1 LTGRLALFA
10 GLLLAAAAPAPPV
23 GMYELSGVREAAGGL
38 ELRADGSFRYALTYG
53 ALDERAEGRW
63 RQEGTRVLLTT
74 MPAPRPPV
82 FSKGGAE
89 PGDPATFE
97 LLLETA
103 EGQPIENFEVL
114 VTLADGSEHRAQTR
128 RDWLQ
133 APLDAAHQP
142 IAVRFRI
149 PVFGVESEKLPLEIG
164 RFHRYRFRF
173 DPADLGVRDFRD
185 WPLDVKGD
193 LLQPEGASGNEGFRR
208 VDP

>member
-1 LTGRLALFA
+1 LTRGLALLA
-10 GLLLAAAAPAPPV
+10 GLLLAAAAPGPPV

-74 MPAPRPPV
+74 TPPPRAPE
-82 FSKGGAE
+82 FSRLAAE
-89 PGDPATFE
+89 AGDPATFE
-97 LLLETA
+97 LLLESPG
-103 EGQPIENFEVL
+103 GQPIENIEVL

-128 RDWLQ
+128 REWLQ

-142 IAVRFRI
+142 VAVRFRI
-149 PVFGVESEKLPLEIG
+149 PVFEVESEKLPLEIQ
-164 RFHRYRFRF
+164 RFHRYRFRL

-185 WPLDVKGD
+185 WPLEVKGD
-193 LLQPEGASGNEGFRR
+193 LLQPPGAPGNEGFRR
-208 VDP
+208 VQP